1 MAKYKVVVFSKD
13 GKAMGNIFSLCENFS
28 WSKTRNDAE
37 SVSFDLN
44 LDRYE
49 EYITAIGFGDNPRN
63 FLETGRNDIRIMR
76 NGQWLLGT
84 NVIKFGYAGGDK
96 GVTMKVS
103 CSGYL
108 NYYKRRYLDI
118 DYDDTPQEQI
128 IWGVINAANQLY
140 GGDYGIRFGAHK
152 GGTVLRDRH
161 QKRKE
166 IKSFIQQM
174 TQVLGGPDIEIT
186 HDKKLNTYEAIG
198 AYRPGLRLVYP
209 GNISGWAFDRSVERV
224 SNFIY
229 GIGSGNGDDAVQA
242 ESEDEDSEDY
252 LYRREQIVTYNSV
265 VDETTL
271 QQNIDAAKHYAANPI
286 ELPTITLEDGVLDLS
301 VVGIG
306 DTLPIEMRG
315 NKSLAHINGYYRIE
329 SIVCNVDKNGAET
342 VDLTF
347 DDIDI
352 DDIIAL
358 QDPENAA

>member
-1 MAKYKVVVFSKD
+1 MAKYKVVVFSKY
-13 GKAMGNIFSLCENFS
+13 GLPMGNIFSLCENFT

-49 EYITAIGFGDNPRN
+49 EYISTIGFGDNPRD

-76 NGQWLLGT
+76 NGKWLLGA
-84 NVIKFGYAGGDK
+84 NVIKFGYAGGAG
-96 GVTMKVS
+96 GVTMKVNA
-103 CSGYL
+103 SGYL

-118 DYDDTPQEQI
+118 DYDDMPQEQI
-128 IWGVINAANQLY
+128 LWRVINAANQKY
-140 GGDYGIRFGAHK
+140 GGDYGIRYGTHK

-166 IKSFIQQM
+166 IKSFFQQM
-174 TQVLGGPDIEIT
+174 SQVIGGPDFEFT
-186 HDKKLNTYEAIG
+186 HDKLLNTYDAIG
-198 AYRPGLRLVYP
+198 TYRPDIRLVYP
-209 GNISGWAFDRSVERV
+209 GNISGWSFERSVERV

-229 GIGSGNGDDAVQA
+229 GIGSGNGEDAVQA
-242 ESEDEDSEDY
+242 ETEDEASEDY
-252 LYRREQIVTYNSV
+252 LYRREQIITYNSV
-265 VDETTL
+265 IDEGTL

-286 ELPTITLEDGVLDLS
+286 ELPTVTIEDGTLDLS
-301 VVGIG
+301 VVGVG
-306 DTLPIEMRG
+306 DTLPVEMRG
-315 NKSLAHINGYYRIE
+315 NKSLAHINGFYRIE
-329 SIVCNVDKNGAET
+329 SINCTVDKNGAET

-358 QDPENAA
+358 QDPANAA

>member
-1 MAKYKVVVFSKD
+1 MAKYKVVVFSKA
-13 GKAMGNIFSLCENFS
+13 GLPMGNIFTLCENFN

-37 SVSFDLN
+37 TVSFDLN
-44 LDRYE
+44 LARYE
-49 EYITAIGFGDNPRN
+49 EFLEEIGFGETPHG

-84 NVIKFGYAGGDK
+84 NVIKFGYSGGAK

-108 NYYKRRYLDI
+108 NYYKRRYANI

-128 IWGVINAANQLY
+128 IWGVINAANLLP
-140 GGDYGIRFGAHK
+140 GGDYGIRFGVHY
-152 GGTVLRDRH
+152 GNTVLRDRH
-161 QKRKE
+161 QVRKE

-174 TQVLGGPDIEIT
+174 TQVLNGPDIEIT
-186 HDKKLNTYEAIG
+186 HDKILNTYEAIG
-198 AYRPGLRLVYP
+198 AYRPDIRLVYP
-209 GNISGWAFDRSVERV
+209 GNIAGWSFDRSVERV

-229 GIGSGNGDDAVQA
+229 GIGSGNGEDAIQAEAEDAV
-242 ESEDEDSEDY
+242 SEDY

-271 QQNIDAAKHYAANPI
+271 QQNVDALKHYAANPI
-286 ELPTITLEDGVLDLS
+286 ELPTITVEDGVLDLS
-301 VVGIG
+301 TVGIG

-315 NKSLAHINGYYRIE
+315 NKSLAHINGFYRIE
-329 SIVCNVDKNGAET
+329 SIVCSVDKNGAET

-347 DDIDI
+347 DDIDV
-352 DDIIAL
+352 DEIIAI
-358 QDPENAA
+358 QDPGNAA